1 MAELYNIV
9 YPDRLIFPHIGAE
22 KRQNKAFL
30 HLCLKKI
37 HKENLNIGVNPTHTE
52 KKCH

>member
-9 YPDRLIFPHIGAE
+9 YPDRLIFPHTGAE

-30 HLCLKKI
+30 HLCLKKNTQRKFE
-37 HKENLNIGVNPTHTE
+37 HRRKSDT
-52 KKCH
+52 